1 MRTSKFLMLALLLAG
16 VAVSFSSCQ
25 KDDATKSA
33 PTIKLY
39 EADGRTPIEGEVTPG
54 KIVVSVTPAEGVK
67 IQTFQYKVSYEQSGN
82 VKGDKDFKKLTTNRK
97 GPSANELLYDLEVEL
112 PNEPVTNAKL
122 EIEVYD
128 NNSQKSSLNRGIKA
142 NGSTPAP
149 AGTALK
155 ESKDGAIDHAMGTGK
170 GGFSFVKGPVAF
182 DAADAD
188 IVNTSAA
195 DQEFVKGFKAAN
207 GAKLIKLA
215 TKLDYDKTTAEGLAE
230 AIKSLKPEAGAVT
243 FAGGEQVVVVKGDT
257 NYLVEIVTVSATGNA
272 DGSAVSTK
280 NAKHQGFIKFKYRA
294 SK

>member
-1 MRTSKFLMLALLLAG
+1 MRTSKVLMLALLLAG
-16 VAVSFSSCQ
+16 VAVSFSACK

-39 EADGRTPIEGEVTPG
+39 GADGRTPIAGEVTPG
-54 KIVVSVTPAEGVK
+54 EIVVAVTPAEGVK
-67 IQTFQYKVSYEQSGN
+67 ITKVQYKVTYEQSGN
-82 VKGDKDFKKLTTNRK
+82 VKGDKDFKQLKSSGK
-97 GPSANELLYDLEVEL
+97 SIDGKDLLYKLEVKL
-112 PNEPVTNAKL
+112 PNEPVTKAML

-128 NNSQKSSLNRGIKA
+128 NNGQKSSLKRGIKA

-170 GGFSFVKGPVAF
+170 GGFSFAKGPVPLASP
-182 DAADAD
+182 DAD
-188 IVNTSAA
+188 IVNTTVA

-207 GAKLIKLA
+207 GANLYKLA
-215 TKLDYDKTTAEGLAE
+215 TKLDYDKTTAEGLAA
-230 AIKSLKPEAGAVT
+230 AIDGKKAEAGAVT
-243 FAGGEQVVVVKGDT
+243 FAADGEQVVVVKGDIS
-257 NYLVEIVTVSATGNA
+257 YLVEIVTVSAAGNA
-272 DGSAVSTK
+272 DGSAVSK

>member
-1 MRTSKFLMLALLLAG
+1 MLALLLAG
-16 VAVSFSSCQ
+16 VAVSFSACK

-39 EADGRTPIEGEVTPG
+39 GADGRTPIAGEVTPG
-54 KIVVSVTPAEGVK
+54 KIVVAVTPAEGVK
-67 IQTFQYKVSYEQSGN
+67 ITKVQYKVSYEQGGN
-82 VKGDKDFKKLTTNRK
+82 VKGDKDFMQLKSQQKSIDGK
-97 GPSANELLYDLEVEL
+97 DLLYILEVKL

-128 NNSQKSSLNRGIKA
+128 NNGQKSSLKRGIKA

-170 GGFSFVKGPVAF
+170 GGFSFAKGPVAF
-182 DAADAD
+182 DAKDAD
-188 IVNTSAA
+188 IVNTSESGK
-195 DQEFVKGFKAAN
+195 EFVKGFKAVN
-207 GAKLIKLA
+207 GASLIKLA
-215 TKLDYDKTTAEGLAE
+215 TKLDYDKTTSEGLAA
-230 AIKSLKPEAGAVT
+230 AINGKKAEAGAVT
-243 FAGGEQVVVVKGDT
+243 FAGGEQVVVVKGDIS
-257 NYLVEIVTVSATGNA
+257 YLVEIVTVSATGNA
-272 DGSAVSTK
+272 DGSAVSK

>member
-1 MRTSKFLMLALLLAG
+1 MLALLLAG
-16 VAVSFSSCQ
+16 VAVSFSACK

-39 EADGRTPIEGEVTPG
+39 GADGRTPIAGEVTPG
-54 KIVVSVTPAEGVK
+54 EIVVAVTPAEGVK
-67 IQTFQYKVSYEQSGN
+67 ITKVQYKVTYEQSGN
-82 VKGDKDFKKLTTNRK
+82 VKGDKDFKQLKSSGK
-97 GPSANELLYDLEVEL
+97 SIDDKDLLYKLEVKL
-112 PNEPVTNAKL
+112 PNEPVTKAML

-128 NNSQKSSLNRGIKA
+128 NNGQKSSLRRGIKA

-170 GGFSFVKGPVAF
+170 GGFSFAKGPVAF

-188 IVNTSAA
+188 IVNTSESGK
-195 DQEFVKGFKAAN
+195 EFVKGFKAAN
-207 GAKLIKLA
+207 GASLIKLA
-215 TKLDYDKTTAEGLAE
+215 TKLDYDKTTSEGLAA
-230 AIKSLKPEAGAVT
+230 AINGKTAEAGAVT
-243 FAGGEQVVVVKGDT
+243 FAGGEQVVVVKGDIS
-257 NYLVEIVTVSATGNA
+257 YLVEIVTVSAAGNA
-272 DGSAVSTK
+272 DGSAVSK

>member
-1 MRTSKFLMLALLLAG
+1 MLALLLAG
-16 VAVSFSSCQ
+16 VAVSFSACK

-39 EADGRTPIEGEVTPG
+39 GADGRTPITGEVTPG
-54 KIVVSVTPAEGVK
+54 EIVVAVTPAEGVK
-67 IQTFQYKVSYEQSGN
+67 ITKVQYKVTYEQSGN
-82 VKGDKDFKKLTTNRK
+82 VKGDKDFKQLKSSGK
-97 GPSANELLYDLEVEL
+97 SIDGKDLLYKLEVKL
-112 PNEPVTNAKL
+112 PNEPVTKAML

-128 NNSQKSSLNRGIKA
+128 NNGQKSSLKRGIKA

-170 GGFSFVKGPVAF
+170 GGFSFAKGSVAF

-188 IVNTSAA
+188 IVNTSESGK
-195 DQEFVKGFKAAN
+195 EFVKGFKAAN
-207 GAKLIKLA
+207 GASLIKLA
-215 TKLDYDKTTAEGLAE
+215 TKLDYDKTTSEGLAA
-230 AIKSLKPEAGAVT
+230 AINGKKAEAGAVT

-280 NAKHQGFIKFKYRA
+280 NPKHQGFIKFKYRA